1 MCSQPMSMPNFACV
15 LLRKKMMP
23 FVNKS
28 ARIRAIQMARINSDL
43 KIDVI
48 NIENVQVIVPR
59 SQVIF

>member
-1 MCSQPMSMPNFACV
+1 
-15 LLRKKMMP
+15 MP

-59 SQVIF
+59 SQVIFQYFCSGL

>member
-1 MCSQPMSMPNFACV
+1 MSMPNFACV
-15 LLRKKMMP
+15 LLREKTMP